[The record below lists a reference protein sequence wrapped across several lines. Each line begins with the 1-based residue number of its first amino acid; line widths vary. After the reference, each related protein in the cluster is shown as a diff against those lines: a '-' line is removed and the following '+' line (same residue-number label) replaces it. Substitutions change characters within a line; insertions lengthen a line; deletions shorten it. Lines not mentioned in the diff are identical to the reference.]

1 MDQNLPTPSDFIE
14 KGEKRFSAR
23 FSLGYEDYLTF
34 NRFLFQEAGLL
45 DQSKKRLRLL
55 GILALGA
62 ALIMTVAMLVLQL
75 AEPVLIFCACALL
88 LGGVLALCYYPLIF
102 PRQMDRSVRSS
113 YRESGYMNHEMFL
126 EFYEDGVIDRSEE
139 PPAAALWEDVHG
151 FYETQQLFLFLM
163 AYNQAVVVPKH
174 ALEDWEGFSKFAE
187 RKMQL
192 SDFAKRKKPVS

>member
-1 MDQNLPTPSDFIE
+1 MVE
-14 KGEKRFSAR
+14 KKNAGNPCVPAKGAPLWIKTCQPRPILSRRGKNVFPAR

-34 NRFLFQEAGLL
+34 NRFLFQETDLL

-113 YRESGYMNHEMFL
+113 YRESGYMDHEMFL
-126 EFYEDGVIDRSEE
+126 EFYEDGVIDRGRKNLRL
-139 PPAAALWEDVHG
+139 PPCG
-151 FYETQQLFLFLM
+151 RTCT
-163 AYNQAVVVPKH
+163 
-174 ALEDWEGFSKFAE
+174 
-187 RKMQL
+187 
-192 SDFAKRKKPVS
+192 DFMRPSSCFCF